1 MINAQGLRN
10 ISTVMP
16 RKRHVS
22 RNPEMQA
29 AIASIDVMPRKR
41 HVSRNDA
48 PAKDT
53 PALIVMPRKRHVSR
67 NNSQFLCF
75 HHGAGHASQEACE

>member
-1 MINAQGLRN
+1 
-10 ISTVMP
+10 MP

-22 RNPEMQA
+22 RNVFGGCTVYTHK
-29 AIASIDVMPRKR
+29 VMPRKR

-53 PALIVMPRKRHVSR
+53 PAPIS
-67 NNSQFLCF
+67 
-75 HHGAGHASQEACE
+75 HASQEACE